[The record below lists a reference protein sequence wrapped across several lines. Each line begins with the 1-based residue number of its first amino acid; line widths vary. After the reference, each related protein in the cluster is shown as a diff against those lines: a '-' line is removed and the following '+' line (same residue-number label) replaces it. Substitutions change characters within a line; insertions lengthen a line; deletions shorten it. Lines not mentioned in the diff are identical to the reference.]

1 MSGSAT
7 IHRGDLPA
15 ALLLYSGALAFFL
28 IVPPFL
34 TPSVGPPS
42 GFTWQETLDIV
53 APLVVMPLAWLA
65 FDAAGGLGRAGNVL
79 FIVVAVAWVE
89 AHGIHLAA
97 NAIGDVFKAGA
108 ARDAFCATAA
118 GDLDHWLDE
127 ILSHWIW
134 HFAWV
139 AISVLLIA
147 AATRSRVSRHEPFSG
162 TAATAGLLQGATF
175 FIVTVE
181 GSTAA
186 LGIPWSVALLA
197 WAFVASSRGLARR
210 PVATF
215 FLVTAIVTLVGYVGW
230 AALNEWTLPEF
241 TKAGMPGL
249 P

>member
-1 MSGSAT
+1 MSGSTT
-7 IHRGDLPA
+7 IRRADLPV

-28 IVPPFL
+28 LVPPFL
-34 TPSVGPPS
+34 TPGVGPPA

-53 APLVVMPLAWLA
+53 APLVVLPLAWLA

-97 NAIGDVFKAGA
+97 NAIGDVFQAGP
-108 ARDAFCATAA
+108 ARDAFYATPA

-127 ILSHWIW
+127 VLSHWIW
-134 HFAWV
+134 HLAWV
-139 AISVLLIA
+139 AISVLIIA
-147 AATRSRVSRHEPFSG
+147 AGMRSPGSRHEPFSA
-162 TAATAGLLQGATF
+162 TAATAGLIQGATF
-175 FIVTVE
+175 FVVTVE

-186 LGIPWSVALLA
+186 LGIPWSIALLA
-197 WAFVASSRGLARR
+197 WALVASSRGLARR

-215 FLVTAIVTLVGYVGW
+215 FLLTAVVTLVGYAGW
-230 AALNEWTLPEF
+230 AAVNEWTLPEF
-241 TKAGMPGL
+241 TEAGIPAL